1 MEFFIVFLLGIMLGL
16 VGLFLVRPNLFV
28 KQPPNFSLLEDLADE
43 LIGRIEEKEKEL
55 DAKYA
60 EIMQTINQ
68 EEQRLMQISEKILQ
82 AVKHGDLTSPK
93 VKAVIELKQEG
104 CDART
109 IAKRLGLGLGEV
121 ELILSLNDSISS

>member
-82 AVKHGDLTSPK
+82 AVKQGDLTSPK